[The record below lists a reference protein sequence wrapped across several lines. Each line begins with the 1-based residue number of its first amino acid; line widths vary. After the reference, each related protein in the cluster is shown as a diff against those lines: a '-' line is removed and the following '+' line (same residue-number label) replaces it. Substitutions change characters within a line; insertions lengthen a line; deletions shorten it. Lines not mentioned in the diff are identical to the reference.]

1 MRKNRWWET
10 VQHQA
15 TVVSESA
22 SEVCSSS
29 HQQSHEPH
37 PSSFNTHLVLL
48 CFCVKCYELY
58 KMFQTE
64 PKYRTLRLSVPRSSV
79 VHWLYKHCSLYTVH
93 TVRQLQHS
101 HDTTVSYSQT
111 AFQAR
116 VCRQLLIWSRAVSS
130 VPGSQYCCYVTWDSP
145 SQSLVVHQPYNKE
158 DNIREKFNN
167 HHHTNNAWE
176 EEGIQLSR

>member
-1 MRKNRWWET
+1 MDEKESLMRNCTTSSNSCVWVCFWSLFIASTKPWAPSLLI
-10 VQHQA
+10 QH
-15 TVVSESA
+15 
-22 SEVCSSS
+22 SSS
-29 HQQSHEPH
+29 VI
-37 PSSFNTHLVLL
+37 VLL
-48 CFCVKCYELY
+48 CQMLRIVQNVPNRAQISYFAPLCSKVECCTLVV
-58 KMFQTE
+58 QT
-64 PKYRTLRLSVPRSSV
+64 LF
-79 VHWLYKHCSLYTVH
+79 TVH